1 LYRSRIRQNAG
12 ASAHPHSG
20 ECGYLTLELQGT
32 ARSARRYDLYLPLTD
47 NDGRP
52 FAAEQFDAVERRLV
66 ARFGGLTSL
75 QRQSPL
81 RGIWQGETRLYFDQ
95 VIIMTV
101 LDFRR
106 QGSTRFIA
114 QLKQAL
120 LREFEQLEILIT
132 EQPLRVH

>member
-1 LYRSRIRQNAG
+1 M
-12 ASAHPHSG
+12 
-20 ECGYLTLELQGT
+20 
-32 ARSARRYDLYLPLTD
+32 ARAARRYDLYLPLTD

-52 FAAEQFDAVERRLV
+52 IADDVFKGVQRRLLD
-66 ARFGGLTSL
+66 RFGGLTAQ
-75 QRQSPL
+75 QREFPL
-81 RGIWQGETRLYFDQ
+81 EGIWQGSTRLYLDL

-114 QLKQAL
+114 QLKKAL